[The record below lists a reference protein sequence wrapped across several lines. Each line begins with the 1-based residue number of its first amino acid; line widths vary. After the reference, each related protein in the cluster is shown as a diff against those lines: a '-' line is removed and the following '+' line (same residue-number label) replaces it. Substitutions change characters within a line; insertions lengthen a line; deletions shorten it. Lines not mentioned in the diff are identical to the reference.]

1 MKKEMKKVP
10 AVRFKG
16 FTGDWEQRKLGEIAD
31 KVTSKNK
38 EHRYKETLTNS
49 AEQGIVSQKE
59 YFDHSISNIENIN
72 GYYVVEDNDFVYNP
86 RISTSAPVGPIN
98 RNKLGRTG
106 IMSPLYTVFKPH
118 EIDESYLEWFFKSS
132 HWYKFMYLNGDTGA
146 RSDRF
151 AIKDSVFFKMPI
163 SVPTFEEQYK
173 VGDFLNEADHLLTL
187 NQQKLDQLK
196 KLKAY
201 FLQNLFPAKGE
212 KVPKIRFKG
221 FTGDWEQYKLSNI
234 YGTIRNAFVGTA
246 SPYYVDKGHFYLE
259 SNNVK
264 DGHINKNTQVYIN
277 DEFYFSQKDKWL
289 HTGDIVMVQSGH
301 VGHAAVIPE
310 SLDNIAAHA
319 LIMFQNQKIETNP
332 YFLNTEYQTDASK
345 KQIES
350 ITKGNT
356 IKHILASDMK
366 NFMVMVPSLPEQQAI
381 ATYFKN
387 LDNLIAHNQRK
398 LDALQTLKK
407 YLLQNLF
414 I

>member
-106 IMSPLYTVFKPH
+106 VMSPLYTVFKPH

-187 NQQKLDQLK
+187 HRQKLDQLK

-201 FLQNLFPAKGE
+201 FLQNLFPAKGK

-221 FTGDWEQYKLSNI
+221 FTGEWEQRKLGDIFTETSN
-234 YGTIRNAFVGTA
+234 F
-246 SPYYVDKGHFYLE
+246 L
-259 SNNVK
+259 NVHSEK
-264 DGHINKNTQVYIN
+264 IELWSLTVEDGLTPKTERYNR
-277 DEFYFSQKDKWL
+277 EFLVKKEGNFKEVRS
-289 HTGDIVMVQSGH
+289 GDIVYNPMNMTLGAIGYNDMNKSVAVSGYYTTMVTNERFDSYYMNAWLKSPQAIKLYKIYATGSLIEKQR
-301 VGHAAVIPE
+301 VQFSTLSTIPTVIPKE
-310 SLDNIAAHA
+310 KE
-319 LIMFQNQKIETNP
+319 Q
-332 YFLNTEYQTDASK
+332 
-345 KQIES
+345 KQI
-350 ITKGNT
+350 G
-356 IKHILASDMK
+356 HFFYA
-366 NFMVMVPSLPEQQAI
+366 
-381 ATYFKN
+381 
-387 LDNLIAHNQRK
+387 LDNLLTLHQQKVNQ
-398 LDALQTLKK
+398 LQAVKK
-407 YLLQNLF
+407 FLLQNLF
-414 I
+414 V

>member
-1 MKKEMKKVP
+1 MEKEMKKVP

-38 EHRYKETLTNS
+38 EQKYKETLTNS

-106 IMSPLYTVFKPH
+106 VMSPLYTVFKPH

-163 SVPTFEEQYK
+163 PVPIFEEQYK
-173 VGDFLNEADHLLTL
+173 VGNFLNEADRLLTL
-187 NQQKLDQLK
+187 HQQKLDQLK

-221 FTGDWEQYKLSNI
+221 FTGEWEQSKL
-234 YGTIRNAFVGTA
+234 G
-246 SPYYVDKGHFYLE
+246 
-259 SNNVK
+259 NVLIERSILRK
-264 DGHINKNTQVYIN
+264 QS
-277 DEFYFSQKDKWL
+277 DEFPLVSFTVKNGVTPKTERYEREQLVVGDKKEKSYKETRL
-289 HTGDIVMVQSGH
+289 NDIVY
-301 VGHAAVIPE
+301 
-310 SLDNIAAHA
+310 
-319 LIMFQNQKIETNP
+319 NP
-332 YFLNTEYQTDASK
+332 ANLKF
-345 KQIES
+345 
-350 ITKGNT
+350 G
-356 IKHILASDMK
+356 
-366 NFMVMVPSLPEQQAI
+366 AI
-381 ATYFKN
+381 ARNKYGNAVFSPIYVTYDVREEMALPSFVERFVTRESFIKNALRYQQGTVYERMAVSPNDFETLDILVPTKDEQKKIGDVFDN
-387 LDNLIAHNQRK
+387 LDTLITLYQYNLECFQAV
-398 LDALQTLKK
+398 KK
-407 YLLQNLF
+407 FLLQNLF
-414 I
+414 V

>member
-106 IMSPLYTVFKPH
+106 VMSPLYTVFKPH

-173 VGDFLNEADHLLTL
+173 VGDFLNGL
-187 NQQKLDQLK
+187 
-196 KLKAY
+196 
-201 FLQNLFPAKGE
+201 
-212 KVPKIRFKG
+212 V
-221 FTGDWEQYKLSNI
+221 
-234 YGTIRNAFVGTA
+234 
-246 SPYYVDKGHFYLE
+246 
-259 SNNVK
+259 VK
-264 DGHINKNTQVYIN
+264 
-277 DEFYFSQKDKWL
+277 
-289 HTGDIVMVQSGH
+289 
-301 VGHAAVIPE
+301 
-310 SLDNIAAHA
+310 
-319 LIMFQNQKIETNP
+319 
-332 YFLNTEYQTDASK
+332 
-345 KQIES
+345 
-350 ITKGNT
+350 
-356 IKHILASDMK
+356 
-366 NFMVMVPSLPEQQAI
+366 
-381 ATYFKN
+381 
-387 LDNLIAHNQRK
+387 
-398 LDALQTLKK
+398 
-407 YLLQNLF
+407 
-414 I
+414 

>member
-10 AVRFKG
+10 AVRFTG

-106 IMSPLYTVFKPH
+106 VMSPLYTVFKPH

-187 NQQKLDQLK
+187 HQQKLDQLK

-221 FTGDWEQYKLSNI
+221 FTGEWEQSKL
-234 YGTIRNAFVGTA
+234 G
-246 SPYYVDKGHFYLE
+246 
-259 SNNVK
+259 NVLIERSILRK
-264 DGHINKNTQVYIN
+264 QS
-277 DEFYFSQKDKWL
+277 DEFPLVSFTVKNGVTPKTERYEREQLVVGDKKEKSYKETRL
-289 HTGDIVMVQSGH
+289 NDIVY
-301 VGHAAVIPE
+301 
-310 SLDNIAAHA
+310 
-319 LIMFQNQKIETNP
+319 NP
-332 YFLNTEYQTDASK
+332 ANLKF
-345 KQIES
+345 
-350 ITKGNT
+350 G
-356 IKHILASDMK
+356 
-366 NFMVMVPSLPEQQAI
+366 AI
-381 ATYFKN
+381 ARNKYGNAVFSPIYVTYDVREEMALPSFVERFVTRESFIKNALRYQQGTVYERMAVSPNDFETLDILVPTKDEQKKIGDVFDN
-387 LDNLIAHNQRK
+387 LDTLITLYQYNLECFQAV
-398 LDALQTLKK
+398 KK
-407 YLLQNLF
+407 FLLQNLF
-414 I
+414 V

>member
-10 AVRFKG
+10 AVRFTG

-106 IMSPLYTVFKPH
+106 VMSPLYTVFKPH

-187 NQQKLDQLK
+187 HRQKLDQLK

-221 FTGDWEQYKLSNI
+221 FTGEWEQSKL
-234 YGTIRNAFVGTA
+234 G
-246 SPYYVDKGHFYLE
+246 
-259 SNNVK
+259 NVLIERSILRK
-264 DGHINKNTQVYIN
+264 QS
-277 DEFYFSQKDKWL
+277 DEFPLVSFTVKNGVTPKTERYEREQLVVGDKKEKSYKETRL
-289 HTGDIVMVQSGH
+289 NDIVY
-301 VGHAAVIPE
+301 
-310 SLDNIAAHA
+310 
-319 LIMFQNQKIETNP
+319 NP
-332 YFLNTEYQTDASK
+332 ANLKF
-345 KQIES
+345 
-350 ITKGNT
+350 G
-356 IKHILASDMK
+356 
-366 NFMVMVPSLPEQQAI
+366 AI
-381 ATYFKN
+381 ARNKYGNAVFSPIYVTYDVREEMALPSFVERFVTRESFIKNALRYQQGTVYERMAVSPNDFETLDILVPTKDEQKKIGDVFDN
-387 LDNLIAHNQRK
+387 LDTLITLYQYNLECFQAV
-398 LDALQTLKK
+398 KK
-407 YLLQNLF
+407 FLLQNLF
-414 I
+414 V

>member
-106 IMSPLYTVFKPH
+106 VMSPLYTVFKPH

-221 FTGDWEQYKLSNI
+221 FTGEWEEKKFSEFIKNVAV
-234 YGTIRNAFVGTA
+234 RNKNDLPLEVYAVTN
-246 SPYYVDKGHFYLE
+246 DKGFVAQKDAHADFGYMNNVDRTVYNIVPPNSFAYNPARINVGSIGYYSGTKNVIVSSLYEVFQTADFIDDQFLWQWIKSNNFPRWVEKLQEGSVRLYFYYDKLQQVKIMLPSLEEQKIIGTYLE
-259 SNNVK
+259 RL
-264 DGHINKNTQVYIN
+264 D
-277 DEFYFSQKDKWL
+277 
-289 HTGDIVMVQSGH
+289 
-301 VGHAAVIPE
+301 AVITF
-310 SLDNIAAHA
+310 N
-319 LIMFQNQKIETNP
+319 QQKITH
-332 YFLNTEYQTDASK
+332 LQAVK
-345 KQIES
+345 K
-350 ITKGNT
+350 
-356 IKHILASDMK
+356 
-366 NFMVMVPSLPEQQAI
+366 F
-381 ATYFKN
+381 
-387 LDNLIAHNQRK
+387 
-398 LDALQTLKK
+398 
-407 YLLQNLF
+407 LLQNLF
-414 I
+414 V

>member
-106 IMSPLYTVFKPH
+106 VMSPLYTVFKPH

-196 KLKAY
+196 KLKTY

-221 FTGDWEQYKLSNI
+221 FTGEWEQSKL
-234 YGTIRNAFVGTA
+234 G
-246 SPYYVDKGHFYLE
+246 
-259 SNNVK
+259 NVLIERSILRK
-264 DGHINKNTQVYIN
+264 QS
-277 DEFYFSQKDKWL
+277 DEFPLVSFTVKNGVTPKTERYEREQLVVGDKKEKSYKETRL
-289 HTGDIVMVQSGH
+289 NDIVY
-301 VGHAAVIPE
+301 
-310 SLDNIAAHA
+310 
-319 LIMFQNQKIETNP
+319 NP
-332 YFLNTEYQTDASK
+332 ANLKF
-345 KQIES
+345 
-350 ITKGNT
+350 G
-356 IKHILASDMK
+356 
-366 NFMVMVPSLPEQQAI
+366 AI
-381 ATYFKN
+381 ARNKYGNAVFSPIYVTYDVREEMALPSFVERFVTRESFIKNALRYQQGTVYERMAVSPNDFETLDILVPTKDEQKKIGDVFDN
-387 LDNLIAHNQRK
+387 LDTLIILYQYNLECFQAV
-398 LDALQTLKK
+398 KK
-407 YLLQNLF
+407 FLLQNLF
-414 I
+414 V

>member
-10 AVRFKG
+10 AVRFTG

-106 IMSPLYTVFKPH
+106 VMSPLYTVFKPH

-221 FTGDWEQYKLSNI
+221 FTGDWEERKIGDCFDERKEGMPNGELLSVTINEGVKRFSELERHDSSNQDKSKYKKVCI
-234 YGTIRNAFVGTA
+234 
-246 SPYYVDKGHFYLE
+246 
-259 SNNVK
+259 
-264 DGHINKNTQVYIN
+264 
-277 DEFYFSQKDKWL
+277 
-289 HTGDIVMVQSGH
+289 GDIAYNSMRMWQGASG
-301 VGHAAVIPE
+301 VSTYEGIVSPAYTILKPKNGINSKFVSYLFKKKDILYIFQVN
-310 SLDNIAAHA
+310 SQGITSDNWNLKFPILSKISIRVPASIKEQNKIAKQMEKIDDIITLH
-319 LIMFQNQKIETNP
+319 QQKIAQ
-332 YFLNTEYQTDASK
+332 FQAVK
-345 KQIES
+345 K
-350 ITKGNT
+350 
-356 IKHILASDMK
+356 
-366 NFMVMVPSLPEQQAI
+366 F
-381 ATYFKN
+381 
-387 LDNLIAHNQRK
+387 
-398 LDALQTLKK
+398 
-407 YLLQNLF
+407 LLQNLF

>member
-1 MKKEMKKVP
+1 MEKEMKKVP

-38 EHRYKETLTNS
+38 EQKYKETLTNS

-106 IMSPLYTVFKPH
+106 VMSPLYTVFKPH

-163 SVPTFEEQYK
+163 PVPIFEEQYK
-173 VGDFLNEADHLLTL
+173 VGNFLNEADRLLTL
-187 NQQKLDQLK
+187 HQQKLDQLK

-221 FTGDWEQYKLSNI
+221 FTGEWEERKLEEIGKIITGNTPSTNHSEYYSKDGIPWITPTDIFTNTISESAKKLSKQGEKFGRVVPA
-234 YGTIRNAFVGTA
+234 GTILVTCIASIGKNTMLLKRGSFNQQINGLVPNQDRFDSYFLLTESEFWSKRMKTEAAAGTMQIVNKKDF
-246 SPYYVDKGHFYLE
+246 SSIKTYTPSLTEQQSIGHF
-259 SNNVK
+259 
-264 DGHINKNTQVYIN
+264 
-277 DEFYFSQKDKWL
+277 FSKID
-289 HTGDIVMVQSGH
+289 
-301 VGHAAVIPE
+301 
-310 SLDNIAAHA
+310 SL
-319 LIMFQNQKIETNP
+319 
-332 YFLNTEYQTDASK
+332 
-345 KQIES
+345 
-350 ITKGNT
+350 IT
-356 IKHILASDMK
+356 H
-366 NFMVMVPSLPEQQAI
+366 
-381 ATYFKN
+381 
-387 LDNLIAHNQRK
+387 HQRK
-398 LDALQTLKK
+398 LVQLQAVKK
-407 YLLQNLF
+407 FLLQNLF
-414 I
+414 V